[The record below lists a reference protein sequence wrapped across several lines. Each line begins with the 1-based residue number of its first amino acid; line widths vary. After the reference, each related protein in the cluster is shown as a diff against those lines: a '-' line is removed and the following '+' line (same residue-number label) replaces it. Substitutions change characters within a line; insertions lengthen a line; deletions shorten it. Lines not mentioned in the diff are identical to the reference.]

1 MAQQRLEQIVR
12 EKQLES
18 IGILPPQAI
27 RNASQTPLT
36 KHLCDYVT
44 DLQAVGRDTQYICEL
59 KNRIHRLMRECLWK
73 QVKDISSNSLLAWRA
88 KQTLAP
94 KTVNEYLMSI
104 SSLLN
109 WMEKHERI
117 ERNPLRHVQEGT
129 ELWHANLPLS
139 CFYPRGSPKA
149 LTSFKPILSFM

>member
-1 MAQQRLEQIVR
+1 
-12 EKQLES
+12 
-18 IGILPPQAI
+18 
-27 RNASQTPLT
+27 
-36 KHLCDYVT
+36 
-44 DLQAVGRDTQYICEL
+44 
-59 KNRIHRLMRECLWK
+59 MRECLWE
-73 QVKDISSNSLLAWRA
+73 QVKDISSDSFLTWRV

-129 ELWHANLPLS
+129 EPWHANLPLS

-149 LTSFKPILSFM
+149 LTPFKPILSLM